1 MLTTNFTLIQELTT
15 DRLVLRK
22 LVLADA
28 PQILN
33 MRGDDAVMQYI
44 GKDKILTI
52 ADAETFINWIN
63 KSLDENE
70 GITWAI
76 TLKETPHILIG
87 TVGFWRLIKQHYR
100 AELGYMLS
108 PDYWKKGIMKEAIL
122 KLIEI
127 GFTDIKLHSIEA
139 HINPDNKASASVL
152 LSTGFKREA
161 CLKENFY
168 YKGLFRDTEI
178 YSLLQKPV

>member
-15 DRLVLRK
+15 ARLVLRK

-28 PQILN
+28 PQILS
-33 MRGDDAVMQYI
+33 MRGDDRVMQYI

-63 KSLDENE
+63 RSLDENE

-100 AELGYMLS
+100 AELGYMLH
-108 PDYWKKGIMKEAIL
+108 PEYWRKGIMKEAIF
-122 KLIEI
+122 KLIDI
-127 GFTDIKLHSIEA
+127 GFKEIKLHSIEA
-139 HINPDNKASASVL
+139 HIRPDNKASAAVL
-152 LSTGFKREA
+152 VSTGFTREA
-161 CLKENFY
+161 YLKENFY
-168 YKGLFRDTEI
+168 YNGVFSDTEI
-178 YSLLQKPV
+178 YSRLQ